1 MSIWDELF
9 AGTEVKDGVASAI
22 RSSIT
27 EGQAHMLTKGLAT
40 ENRWALF
47 KLGYTGAEVGGF
59 WAHRTDGQIKA
70 LIDWVNDFGDAQMC
84 NAEITRRKRESNFTA
99 KQLFE
104 DLVDTAAAP
113 QFGGDAATDPRLDR
127 ERRESLELR
136 ARVDAAVHARILPV
150 RPAAVGGARDLNH
163 ADAVQVVFPQ
173 HFFRSGEHTS
183 ELQSH

>member
-1 MSIWDELF
+1 MSIWEDLF

-40 ENRWALF
+40 EDRWALF

-59 WAHRTDGQIKA
+59 WAHRTDGQIQA
-70 LIDWVNDFGDAQMC
+70 LIDWVNEFGDAQMC

-99 KQLFE
+99 KLLFE
-104 DLVDTAAAP
+104 DLVDTDAAP
-113 QFGGDAATDPRLDR
+113 QYGGDAATDSRLDR

-136 ARVDAAVHARILPV
+136 ARVDE
-150 RPAAVGGARDLNH
+150 
-163 ADAVQVVFPQ
+163 AVQRGDFKTAMALQ
-173 HFFRSGEHTS
+173 AGEWSALARRIAEITKEHNLRPIEGGIFS
-183 ELQSH
+183 E